1 MKASNRLWELW
12 QCRDEADAAR
22 RCADALVLLL
32 RERLDTQTRV
42 SLFLSGG
49 KSPAAVFD
57 LLAHAV
63 LDWSRVDVFLVDERF
78 ALEQP
83 ADQNIGMVRQHLRHH
98 EATHAHFHD
107 VLTAPTLE
115 GCVEQANALT
125 AHIHQPDIVL
135 LGMGLD
141 GHTASLFP
149 DSSDFATAM
158 KSTQHYVAVHPAA
171 APHPRISMS
180 FPWLSQARALLLFI
194 PGADKWRAFQHFV
207 VEEQGTSPLHPLLKT
222 LGASAT
228 VIATGGES
236 P

>member
-22 RCADALVLLL
+22 RCADTLVLLL

-78 ALEQP
+78 ALEHP

-125 AHIHQPDIVL
+125 AHLHQPDIVL

-149 DSSDFATAM
+149 DAHDVAIAM
-158 KSTQHYVAVHPAA
+158 NSPDHYAAVHPAA